1 MRKNFGAKPF
11 LYPQPVLIIASYG
24 EDGTPDAMNAA
35 WGGISDS
42 NQIAMYLGASHRTV
56 KNILSRKAFTVSMA
70 DAAHVAECDYVG
82 IVSGNDVPDK
92 LKKAGLH
99 TLKSEF
105 VDAPLIEELPMALEC
120 KFISFDEESEL
131 LLGEIVNV
139 CVDERVLRED
149 GTIDPQKLKP
159 IIFDAANHDY
169 LVIGKKVGNAFEDGK
184 ALKR

>member
-11 LYPQPVLIIASYG
+11 LYPQPVLIIATYG

-42 NQIAMYLGASHRTV
+42 NQIAMYLSASHKTV

-70 DAAHVAECDYVG
+70 DADQVVECDYVG

-92 LKKAGLH
+92 LEKAGLH
-99 TLKSEF
+99 SVKSEF

-131 LLGEIVNV
+131 LLGEIINV
-139 CVDERVLRED
+139 CADERILRED

-169 LVIGKKVGNAFEDGK
+169 LVVGGKVGNAFEDGK
-184 ALKR
+184 ALK